1 MSTAVLQV
9 EREVVKCGYCL
20 LVQFMTV
27 SGFCRKCRKELKA
40 EIEAEPVGR
49 PFLVSSSMT
58 WGAQIAQIRKDR
70 KLSQGQVAIRM
81 GSPRTFVSKLERRSR
96 PATIGTVL
104 RLASA
109 LSVNLEKILPNA
121 DKALEIHTSD
131 LLSDPFLSELAEA
144 GQGLNHEAFTVI
156 VRLARKMAAG
166 QMSFDE

>member
-58 WGAQIAQIRKDR
+58 WGAQIAQIQSENMQ
-70 KLSQGQVAIRM
+70 KLAASFQTLYNGFPPAQRQLADGVFR
-81 GSPRTFVSKLERRSR
+81 ER
-96 PATIGTVL
+96 
-104 RLASA
+104 
-109 LSVNLEKILPNA
+109 
-121 DKALEIHTSD
+121 
-131 LLSDPFLSELAEA
+131 
-144 GQGLNHEAFTVI
+144 
-156 VRLARKMAAG
+156 MAAHAKPVPK
-166 QMSFDE
+166 SATP